1 MLILSSMKKKATHKH
16 VMTRQITSVKGT
28 HDILPDETPKWRY
41 IESTIH
47 TISAQ
52 YNYREVRTPVFEETQ
67 LFARG
72 VGEYTDIVTKE
83 MYTFQDKGE
92 NSLTLKPEL
101 TAPVVRSYIQ
111 HHYDQTYPLNKL
123 YYITPLF
130 RQERPQAG
138 RQRQF
143 HQYGIEVIGS
153 EHPEADVEVI
163 AFAMEVYNRLGLDN
177 LELQLNSIGDSTC
190 RPAYLDTFRNA
201 LEPHKTNLCNTC
213 QDRFDSNTLRLFDC
227 KNETCQHIIDEH
239 APKITDHLCEDC
251 HTHFQTVTSLLD
263 DLEIPYTLDHTLVR
277 GLDYYTRT
285 TFEFTSDLLGAQDAL
300 CGGGRYDLL
309 VEQLG
314 GNATPAVGFAAGIER
329 LIIALE
335 SKHLFPDFS
344 DALDLFIVLVGD
356 SVRPRAYKIL
366 QRLRADGVSCDMD
379 FLRRSVKAQFREAN
393 RQNAQYTLVLGEN
406 ELDAGEATIKQ
417 MATGD
422 EQLVPFRELAD
433 FFQKKL

>member
-1 MLILSSMKKKATHKH
+1 MSQH
-16 VMTRQITSVKGT
+16 ITSVKGAK
-28 HDILPDETPKWRY
+28 DVLPEEAPKWRY

-47 TISAQ
+47 KLAAE

-83 MYTFQDKGE
+83 MYTFLDKGE
-92 NSLTLKPEL
+92 TSLTLKPEL

-111 HHYDQTYPLNKL
+111 HHYDQTYPLSKL

-143 HQYGIEVIGS
+143 HQYGIESIGS
-153 EHPEADVEVI
+153 EHPETDVETI
-163 AFAMEVYNRLGLDN
+163 AFAMDVYTRLGLNSADN
-177 LELQLNSIGDSTC
+177 HLKLRLNSIGDANC
-190 RPAYLDTFRNA
+190 RPQYLQQLRDE
-201 LEPHKTNLCNTC
+201 LEPHRGDLCKTC
-213 QDRFDSNTLRLFDC
+213 QERFASNTLRLFDC
-227 KNETCQHIIDEH
+227 KNESCQGILDEH
-239 APKITDHLCEDC
+239 APKITDHLCDECDE
-251 HTHFQTVTSLLD
+251 HFSTVTHLLD
-263 DLEIPYTLDHTLVR
+263 ELEIPYITDHTLVR

-285 TFEFTSDLLGAQDAL
+285 TFEITSELLGAQDAL

-314 GNATPAVGFAAGIER
+314 GNPTPAVGFAAGIER
-329 LIIALE
+329 LIMALE
-335 SKHLFPDFS
+335 EEGLFPDFT
-344 DALDLFIVLVGD
+344 DELDLFIVLVGD
-356 SVRPRAYKIL
+356 SVRTRAFKIL
-366 QRLRADGVSCDMD
+366 QKLRAEGVHCDMD

-393 RQNAQYTLVLGEN
+393 RQNASYTVVLGEN
-406 ELDAGEATIKQ
+406 ELKAGEATIKN

-422 EQLVPFRELAD
+422 EQLAPFTELAD
-433 FFQKKL
+433 FFQKKLDTTVE